1 MSTHCRD
8 LSSNHSDWMS
18 WFNSRISSE
27 VVNKRNQEAL
37 FVLFEAE
44 KSDDKIIEN
53 LLSHQET
60 VFLQK
65 VAVGSNRVAI
75 FHHLLS
81 IGGNLYD
88 SGAKEFGF
96 FQGVGESNTTAMTPD
111 IDVLKEVPSDT
122 AIQIPTM
129 ANLFEVSSIDEI
141 NALTVGTRS
150 SFRPRNFIPI
160 PPFLLDSMHETIA
173 ESNGDSK
180 VVLLKAVEKIKEFDT
195 THDGD
200 EEYTDKAK
208 SKCKN
213 FIQWLY
219 LVATENESIKG
230 VPVVGCSSE
239 RIAKALASVSA
250 SELSKKKEVSFSI
263 SDQVESSLKRPFEVL
278 AASSSSTSD
287 FMEKLTQMQ
296 SQSNEK
302 SSKSFKKIP
311 QKYQNMILVASSIGE
326 VTELDYD
333 ADGAEFF
340 KSSNTLNAQVL
351 LNSLFET
358 ENIECSVSAAVA
370 TTLLYGSFLWKD
382 TLSPSGFAASVLSS
396 EGVLRLD
403 TLHEGMILDYSTRFD
418 ISSSSLS
425 KLTKTQV
432 LFPSDIDELVHR
444 VRAFQ
449 VLAAFFFKKNGFLSQ
464 GLKRVVNFCMD
475 NKMLL
480 KTRMY
485 MDKSFIAK
493 FICAIDDRVNQWL
506 KQCSLKTSIT
516 DTDLSLIEFSSLISD
531 VQFNRFAYFLPPSV
545 ASVKEEPKKDSD
557 EEEKVTKKKKE
568 APKYIKNEN
577 QVSDWKL
584 RNNETW
590 GTVFKHKSIEG
601 PVLSTGCKPCLKYHV
616 KGGCFADC
624 KLKSTHCQLKSDDK
638 QKVNDFIKSLRG
650 E

>member
-200 EEYTDKAK
+200 EE
-208 SKCKN
+208 
-213 FIQWLY
+213 
-219 LVATENESIKG
+219 
-230 VPVVGCSSE
+230 
-239 RIAKALASVSA
+239 
-250 SELSKKKEVSFSI
+250 
-263 SDQVESSLKRPFEVL
+263 
-278 AASSSSTSD
+278 
-287 FMEKLTQMQ
+287 
-296 SQSNEK
+296 
-302 SSKSFKKIP
+302 
-311 QKYQNMILVASSIGE
+311 
-326 VTELDYD
+326 
-333 ADGAEFF
+333 
-340 KSSNTLNAQVL
+340 
-351 LNSLFET
+351 
-358 ENIECSVSAAVA
+358 
-370 TTLLYGSFLWKD
+370 
-382 TLSPSGFAASVLSS
+382 
-396 EGVLRLD
+396 
-403 TLHEGMILDYSTRFD
+403 
-418 ISSSSLS
+418 
-425 KLTKTQV
+425 
-432 LFPSDIDELVHR
+432 
-444 VRAFQ
+444 
-449 VLAAFFFKKNGFLSQ
+449 
-464 GLKRVVNFCMD
+464 
-475 NKMLL
+475 
-480 KTRMY
+480 
-485 MDKSFIAK
+485 
-493 FICAIDDRVNQWL
+493 
-506 KQCSLKTSIT
+506 
-516 DTDLSLIEFSSLISD
+516 
-531 VQFNRFAYFLPPSV
+531 
-545 ASVKEEPKKDSD
+545 
-557 EEEKVTKKKKE
+557 
-568 APKYIKNEN
+568 
-577 QVSDWKL
+577 
-584 RNNETW
+584 
-590 GTVFKHKSIEG
+590 
-601 PVLSTGCKPCLKYHV
+601 
-616 KGGCFADC
+616 
-624 KLKSTHCQLKSDDK
+624 
-638 QKVNDFIKSLRG
+638 
-650 E
+650 